1 MKCGQTVLVWGD
13 HFGAADAVE
22 KLGMDGKEVILVTE
36 NPTFASWME
45 PITWDIMMKRF
56 AGGTGEM
63 VKFKAFKF
71 PVTVMTKTSVEEI
84 RANGEVVLI
93 DGTFNRTTVKVDSVI
108 LGDMVADH
116 SLYEELVGAGI
127 LCQEV
132 GDTGHV
138 RNLRNAVTEG
148 ANAGLV
154 IDDHLCLNANRVMIS
169 HLPTELK
176 L

>member
-1 MKCGQTVLVWGD
+1 MKCGERVLVWGD

-22 KLGMDGKEVILVTE
+22 RLGTDGKEVILVTE
-36 NPTFASWME
+36 KPSFASWME

-63 VKFKAFKF
+63 VKFKAFKY
-71 PVTVMTKTSVEEI
+71 PVKVMAKTSVEEI

-93 DGTFNRTTVKVDSVI
+93 DGDFNRTSVKVDNVI
-108 LGDMVADH
+108 LGDMVEDH
-116 SLYEELVGAGI
+116 SVYEDLLGAGI
-127 LCQEV
+127 VCQEV

-138 RNLRNAVTEG
+138 KNLRNAVTQG

-154 IDDHLCLNANRVMIS
+154 IDDQLCLNANKALIS
-169 HLPTELK
+169 RLPTEVK